1 MPIESN
7 KPPDSQFDKMTSAD
21 NIVHSSL
28 NGNND
33 KAVKFKNHK
42 PHRGIKVSTP
52 VSAGAGSVLRR
63 LHSAKVSGKARGRA
77 DESPGDNKGGNFVL
91 NEQCSPVAKSCG
103 PMSSPDHT
111 GMGDVGNTSCG
122 LASLKDGMTIAETG
136 IVCDREIAGSGTS
149 NGRGSGASSSGWN
162 AGVGNKSEEMALK
175 MEFTPNSVIKQEN
188 GKRRIEFTA
197 KDIVKGG
204 QACSMQ
210 LYRYFVGTSMNYRVV
225 RGNLMRM
232 WRAYDIEDITK
243 TNSGVFYFKFKS
255 EDEPSL
261 IPIWICVY
269 NIPMELCNGNGIGK
283 IMSSVGKPL
292 LMDNMT
298 KERCL
303 KKAAKL
309 DFARVLVEVSA
320 EDDLP
325 CLLEISYPP
334 IGNRS
339 AKVGVLDVKY
349 QWKPPLCTHCRTFG
363 HSTLSCKV
371 RPRTKEEIATK
382 NLKDALKISNPNVD
396 GGSLQNVVDDGFTVK
411 GSSFRRNNGVSGMSS
426 GKNNSGKKAP
436 VQEIKKKSLVVKPV
450 LAFSYNQNFRPK
462 VLVRGSGSA
471 VAGDAVEARN
481 SDMGGAPFNDV
492 ISNV

>member
-7 KPPDSQFDKMTSAD
+7 EPLDSLFDKITSAD

-52 VSAGAGSVLRR
+52 GSAGAGSVLRQLR
-63 LHSAKVSGKARGRA
+63 SAKVSRKARGRA
-77 DESPGDNKGGNFVL
+77 DESPGDNRGDANIDSNENDGSFIKSPLGNFVL
-91 NEQCSPVAKSCG
+91 NKQCSPVAKSCG
-103 PMSSPDHT
+103 PMTSPDHT

-122 LASLKDGMTIAETG
+122 LASSKDGITIAETG
-136 IVCDREIAGSGTS
+136 IVCDREIAGSGTGSEDTNMEDVCNPFGKSS

-162 AGVGNKSEEMALK
+162 AGVRNKFGSSMLSNQFSTDVDMFAKKLKQGSEEMALK

-197 KDIVKGG
+197 EDIVKGG

-210 LYRYFVGTSMNYRVV
+210 LYGYFVGTSMDYRVV
-225 RGNLMRM
+225 RGNLMRIR
-232 WRAYDIEDITK
+232 RANDVEDFSK
-243 TNSGVFYFKFKS
+243 TNSGMFYFKFKS
-255 EDEPSL
+255 EDGMKKVLESGPWMVQNVPLVLNVWEPGIWLDKIEPSL
-261 IPIWICVY
+261 IPIWVCVY
-269 NIPMELCNGNGIGK
+269 NIPMELCNGNEIGK
-283 IMSSVGKPL
+283 IISGVGKPL

-303 KKAAKL
+303 KKAGKL

-320 EDDLP
+320 EYDLP
-325 CLLEISYPP
+325 CSLEISYPP
-334 IGNRS
+334 IGNRL

-349 QWKPPLCTHCRTFG
+349 QWKPPLSTHCRTFG

-371 RPRTKEEIATK
+371 RPRTKEEIAVK
-382 NLKDALKISNPNVD
+382 NIKEALKISKPDVD
-396 GGSLQNVVDDGFTVK
+396 GGGL
-411 GSSFRRNNGVSGMSS
+411 
-426 GKNNSGKKAP
+426 
-436 VQEIKKKSLVVKPV
+436 
-450 LAFSYNQNFRPK
+450 
-462 VLVRGSGSA
+462 
-471 VAGDAVEARN
+471 
-481 SDMGGAPFNDV
+481 
-492 ISNV
+492 